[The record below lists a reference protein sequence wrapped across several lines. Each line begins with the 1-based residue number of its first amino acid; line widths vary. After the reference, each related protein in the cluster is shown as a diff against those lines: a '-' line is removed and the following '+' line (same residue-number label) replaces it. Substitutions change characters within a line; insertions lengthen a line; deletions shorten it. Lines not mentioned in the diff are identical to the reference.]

1 MDESSKEIIE
11 SSNSKT
17 ALAPSHVGK
26 GLALIGSGF
35 DWFLA
40 GLAILGLL
48 TSLGSTLFEVIARY
62 VFSSP
67 VTWSEELSRFAFIW
81 LTFIAAAVAIR
92 KGEMMVSV
100 DSLINLAPQWA
111 QKAANLFSSGL
122 VALVAVILVV
132 FGWKVCKGI
141 TSLSLAMGWPVKL
154 FYAAPLVGG
163 IFILINL
170 VRAQADRHARMGEFA
185 VVVGASILCWVLFI
199 ADLVPPPDWDVAIVV
214 NVVVLFVICVG
225 VPVAFSIAFG
235 AVLGY
240 WLDGSIPLT
249 ALPHQWVN
257 GVDSFLLLAIPFFLL
272 AGQFMNE
279 GGITRRLVALASVL
293 VGHVVGGLA
302 HVNIL
307 CNFLMGGLSGS
318 SAGDCAALTKVL
330 VPEMAKRGYS
340 LAFSAAVTS
349 SASILANLVPPSI
362 MFMVYGAVA
371 SVSIGRLFLAGV
383 LPGVALA
390 LAYMVAAHII
400 SVRRGYKGLERRARV
415 GEVVKE
421 AKSALW
427 ALPMPVIILGGI
439 RFGVTTPTEAAALA
453 AVYALLVG
461 VFIYRELKPSRI
473 PRLVLDACLE
483 TCMIMMILGA
493 SQPFSWVLTAQ
504 QIPQLVAQFFTSI
517 SDNPIVI
524 LLMLNFFLL
533 LVGLPLEAAPGV
545 IILVPILM
553 PVIERIG
560 MDPVQFG
567 VVIVTNLLLGS
578 LTPPVGVLVFIS
590 AGIAKVPPG
599 SVFRESFP
607 LLLAGI
613 GALMLMTYWPQLSLW
628 LPNLLMG
635 VAK

>member
-1 MDESSKEIIE
+1 MDQSQEEIIT
-11 SSNSKT
+11 SSDSKT
-17 ALAPSHVGK
+17 ALATSNGRK
-26 GLALIGSGF
+26 GIAWLGRGF
-35 DWFLA
+35 DGFLA
-40 GLAILGLL
+40 GLAVLGLV
-48 TSLGSTLFEVIARY
+48 TSLGSTLFQIIARY
-62 VFSSP
+62 VFSNP

-81 LTFIAAAVAIR
+81 LTFLAAAVAIR

-100 DSLINLAPQWA
+100 DSLIGLAPQWA
-111 QKAANLFSSGL
+111 QKAAKLLSSSL
-122 VALVAVILVV
+122 VALVAIILVV
-132 FGWKVCKGI
+132 FGWQVCEGL
-141 TSLSLAMGWPVKL
+141 TSRSLAMGWPVKL
-154 FYAAPLVGG
+154 FYAAPFVGG

-170 VRAQADRHARMGEFA
+170 VRAPADRHARIGEMA
-185 VVVGASILCWVLFI
+185 IIVGASILFWVLFI
-199 ADLVPPPDWDVAIVV
+199 ADWVPPPDWNMAIVV
-214 NVVVLFVICVG
+214 IGVVVFVICVG
-225 VPVAFSIAFG
+225 VPVAYSIAFG

-293 VGHVVGGLA
+293 VGHLIGGLA

-307 CNFLMGGLSGS
+307 CNFFMGGLSGS

-330 VPEMAKRGYS
+330 VPEMAKRGYG

-349 SASILANLVPPSI
+349 AASILANLIPPSI

-371 SVSIGRLFLAGV
+371 AVSIGRLFLAGI
-383 LPGVALA
+383 LPGVVLT
-390 LAYMVAAHII
+390 LAYMVAVHII
-400 SVRRGYKGLERRARV
+400 SVRRGYKGMESRARA

-427 ALPMPVIILGGI
+427 ALPMPLIILGGI
-439 RFGVTTPTEAAALA
+439 RFGVTTPTEAAGIAT
-453 AVYALLVG
+453 VYALLVG
-461 VFIYRELKPSRI
+461 AFIYRELKPSRI
-473 PRLVLDACLE
+473 PRLVLNACLE

-504 QIPQLVAQFFTSI
+504 QIPQLVAQFFISI

-553 PVIERIG
+553 PVLQSIG

-590 AGIAKVPPG
+590 AGIAKVPAG
-599 SVFRESFP
+599 RVFRESFP

>member
-1 MDESSKEIIE
+1 MDELGKRDRDPNTSITAIA
-11 SSNSKT
+11 SNQGREGF
-17 ALAPSHVGK
+17 PW
-26 GLALIGSGF
+26 IGRGF
-35 DWFLA
+35 DRSLE
-40 GLAILGLL
+40 GLAILALG
-48 TSLGSTLFEVIARY
+48 TTLGSTLFQVCARY
-62 VFSSP
+62 IFSHP

-81 LTFIAAAVAIR
+81 LTFIAAAIAVR
-92 KGEMMVSV
+92 TGEMMVSV
-100 DSLINLAPQWA
+100 DSLINLTPRWA
-111 QKAANLFSSGL
+111 QKAAELLSSGL

-132 FGWKVCKGI
+132 FGWQVCKGI

-163 IFILINL
+163 IFVLINL
-170 VRAQADRHARMGEFA
+170 VRTQSEGHTQIGRLA
-185 VVVGASILCWVLFI
+185 VIAGAFILCWVLFI
-199 ADLVPPPDWDVAIVV
+199 ADWVPPPDWDVAIVV

-225 VPVAFSIAFG
+225 VPVAFGIAFG
-235 AVLGY
+235 AALGY

-293 VGHVVGGLA
+293 VGHVRGGLA
-302 HVNIL
+302 HVNIV

-330 VPEMAKRGYS
+330 VPEMAKRGYGV
-340 LAFSAAVTS
+340 AFSAAVTS

-362 MFMVYGAVA
+362 MFMIYGAVA
-371 SVSIGRLFLAGV
+371 SVSIGRLFLAGL

-390 LAYMVAAHII
+390 LAYMVAAHIVSI
-400 SVRRGYKGLERRARV
+400 RRGYKGLESRARA
-415 GEVVKE
+415 ETVVKE

-439 RFGVTTPTEAAALA
+439 RLGVTTPTEAAALA
-453 AVYALLVG
+453 AVYAFVVG
-461 VFIYRELKPSRI
+461 AFIYRELKPSSI
-473 PRLVLDACLE
+473 PRLLVEACLE

-504 QIPQLVAQFFTSI
+504 QIPQLMAQFFTSI
-517 SDNPIVI
+517 SNNPIVI
-524 LLMLNFFLL
+524 LLMLNIFLL

-553 PVIERIG
+553 PVIERVG

-578 LTPPVGVLVFIS
+578 LTPPVGVLIFIS
-590 AGIAKVPPG
+590 SGIAKVAPG
-599 SVFRESFP
+599 RVFSESLP

-613 GALMLMTYWPQLSLW
+613 GALMLMTFWPPLSLW